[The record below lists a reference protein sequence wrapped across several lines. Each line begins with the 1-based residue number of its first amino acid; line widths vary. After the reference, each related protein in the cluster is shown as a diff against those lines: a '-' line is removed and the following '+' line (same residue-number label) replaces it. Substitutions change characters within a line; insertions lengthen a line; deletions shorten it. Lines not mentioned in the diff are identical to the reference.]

1 MMTDAEYKELK
12 EKLRA
17 EELRRY
23 ELAEATQVL
32 NHYEEDIEYIE
43 DSYMSKNPY
52 VDIIDVAVYYTVAVS
67 NCDGHSE
74 LDRREMEVTLS
85 LNELK
90 EILLKKADA
99 VRATIKSLQ
108 EE

>member
-12 EKLRA
+12 EKLRT

-23 ELAEATQVL
+23 ELAEEIRALKQ
-32 NHYEEDIEYIE
+32 YKEDIEYIE
-43 DSYMSKNPY
+43 DKNPY
-52 VDIIDVAVYYTVAVS
+52 VDIVDIAVYYTVAVS

-85 LNELK
+85 LDELK
-90 EILLKKADA
+90 EILLKKADV

>member
-12 EKLRA
+12 EKLRV

-23 ELAEATQVL
+23 ELAEEVRALKQ
-32 NHYEEDIEYIE
+32 YEEDIEYIE
-43 DSYMSKNPY
+43 DKNPY
-52 VDIIDVAVYYTVAVS
+52 VDIMDVAVYYTVAIS

-74 LDRREMEVTLS
+74 LDCREMEVRLS
-85 LNELK
+85 LSELK
-90 EILLKKADA
+90 EILLRKADA

>member
-23 ELAEATQVL
+23 ELAEEIRALKQ
-32 NHYEEDIEYIE
+32 YEEDIEYIE
-43 DSYMSKNPY
+43 DKNPY
-52 VDIIDVAVYYTVAVS
+52 VDIVDIAVYYTVAVS

-99 VRATIKSLQ
+99 ARATIKSLQ

>member
-23 ELAEATQVL
+23 ELAEEIRALKQ
-32 NHYEEDIEYIE
+32 YEEDIEYIE
-43 DSYMSKNPY
+43 DKNPY
-52 VDIIDVAVYYTVAVS
+52 VDIVDIAVYYTVAVS

-74 LDRREMEVTLS
+74 LDRREMEVALS
-85 LNELK
+85 LDELK
-90 EILLKKADA
+90 EILLRKADA
-99 VRATIKSLQ
+99 VKATIKSLQ

>member
-23 ELAEATQVL
+23 ELAEEIRAL
-32 NHYEEDIEYIE
+32 KRYKEDIEYIE
-43 DSYMSKNPY
+43 DKNPY
-52 VDIIDVAVYYTVAVS
+52 VDIVDIAVYYTVAIS
-67 NCDGHSE
+67 NCDGRSE

-85 LNELK
+85 LDELK
-90 EILLKKADA
+90 EILLRKADA
-99 VRATIKSLQ
+99 VKATNKSLQ